1 MDWSSMTALLQHM
14 RLVVITALGCP
25 VDPDVS
31 RNLTIE
37 STSVA
42 ACASVHARRVFLR
55 KRIQC
60 RHRPI
65 GQRRVADDLHVGGD
79 A

>member
-1 MDWSSMTALLQHM
+1 MAALLQHM

-37 STSVA
+37 FDVGRSVRV
-42 ACASVHARRVFLR
+42 CGARGILMLQ
-55 KRIQC
+55 RIE
-60 RHRPI
+60 R
-65 GQRRVADDLHVGGD
+65 
-79 A
+79 